1 MSEWCH
7 MQGGRDKTMNS
18 ALVMADVIYNDIQ
31 RLNVTS
37 WQHWIAVSEVDYCDG
52 LIYINLDTKTYEMT
66 KRYYATGNFSKYI
79 PYKAKRIEIT
89 CDDKDLKLLAF
100 EKDGKT
106 VVIVINDTETE
117 KTVDIPC
124 DTQVTLVITND
135 SENLTETTVAA
146 KEIKITPRS
155 VNTIIF

>member
-1 MSEWCH
+1 M
-7 MQGGRDKTMNS
+7 KS
-18 ALVMADVIYNDIQ
+18 ALVMAEVIYDDITM
-31 RLNVTS
+31 LNVTS

-79 PYKAKRIEIT
+79 PYKANRIEAV
-89 CDDKDLKLLAF
+89 CEDKELKVLAF
-100 EKDGKT
+100 EKDKKT
-106 VVIVINDTETE
+106 VVIIINATEAE

-124 DTQVTLVITND
+124 STQVKLVVTNN
-135 SENLTETTVAA
+135 SENLTETTVNS